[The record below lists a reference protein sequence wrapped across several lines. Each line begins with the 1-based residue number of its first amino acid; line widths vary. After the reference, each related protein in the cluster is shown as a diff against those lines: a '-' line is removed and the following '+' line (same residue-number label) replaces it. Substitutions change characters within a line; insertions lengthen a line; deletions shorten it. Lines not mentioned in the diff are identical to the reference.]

1 MFVLLCASVFARHL
15 GKEGKRVHTF
25 LFFFILSARHQPLHI
40 AAFGFFLVDV
50 FRSVGH
56 HQHQG
61 EIRRAQDAADT
72 PACVPG
78 YLSDQS
84 ERAMRGLVIAAL

>member
-1 MFVLLCASVFARHL
+1 MRPEAAGSVFACHFREK
-15 GKEGKRVHTF
+15 GKWVYALLF
-25 LFFFILSARHQPLHI
+25 LSVLSARHQPLHI
-40 AAFGFFLVDV
+40 AALGFLLVDV

-61 EIRRAQDAADT
+61 EIRRAQDAADA
-72 PACVPG
+72 PACVAG

>member
-25 LFFFILSARHQPLHI
+25 LFFSVLSARHQPLHI
-40 AAFGFFLVDV
+40 AAFGFLLVDV

-61 EIRRAQDAADT
+61 EIRRAQDAADA
-72 PACVPG
+72 PAGVPG
-78 YLSDQS
+78 YLSDKS
-84 ERAMRGLVIAAL
+84 ERAMRGFVIAAL

>member
-1 MFVLLCASVFARHL
+1 MFVLLCASVFACHL
-15 GKEGKRVHTF
+15 GKKGKRVHTF
-25 LFFFILSARHQPLHI
+25 LFFFVLSARHQPLHI

>member
-1 MFVLLCASVFARHL
+1 MFVLLCASVFACHL
-15 GKEGKRVHTF
+15 GEEGKRVHTF
-25 LFFFILSARHQPLHI
+25 LFFSVLAARHQPLHI
-40 AAFGFFLVDV
+40 AAFGFLLVDV

-61 EIRRAQDAADT
+61 EIRRAQDTADAPT
-72 PACVPG
+72 RVPG

-84 ERAMRGLVIAAL
+84 ERAMRGLVIATL